1 MLPPQGEPNVTLAR
15 RNGHGE
21 NPMGLV
27 HEAYINSTRA
37 REALKGPASSRA
49 LLKAIGPDDRG
60 HGSRVGLPDGS
71 EWFFHATSA
80 LTADDVLV
88 VAPNVGTGRWL
99 RAPGFAY
106 LELPF
111 TFATAD
117 AAPLLVVPAG
127 AKLQLIDPSWK
138 VGTSLTG
145 GAASAIGLSSNKT
158 GFTAKGALLGGA
170 TGDVAATLVAAAT
183 NTMGTI
189 GSAWDT
195 LAKQRVIWEPTEN
208 VRFDRITSVFTAGA
222 GNACIAANILVNAGA

>member
-1 MLPPQGEPNVTLAR
+1 
-15 RNGHGE
+15 
-21 NPMGLV
+21 MGIV
-27 HEAYINSTRA
+27 HQAFIESQRL
-37 REALKGPASSRA
+37 REGAQRPANTRA
-49 LLKAIGPDDRG
+49 LLKSIGSDDRA
-60 HGSRVGLPDGS
+60 HGSVRHLPDGS
-71 EWFFHATSA
+71 VWYFHATSV

-88 VAPNVGTGRWL
+88 VAPNAGSGRWL

-117 AAPLLVVPAG
+117 AAVLLAVPAG

-145 GAASAIGLSSNKT
+145 GSASAIGLSSNKT

-170 TGDVAATLVAAAT
+170 TGDVLATLVAAAT

-208 VRFDRITSVFTAGA
+208 VRFDRITSAFTAGA